1 MKTKNSL
8 RIVAVFILIFSLF
21 MTSLHAQTDKYSPN
35 RLIAKFKT
43 SEFKDLAIDKTNAI
57 QSNHLALNQLNTAY
71 NCTQMMAISP
81 QTVRN
86 PMVVFEFSDNI
97 SIEKIIE
104 AYKASNLFE
113 YVEPD
118 YVASGSGV
126 RHNSVI
132 LTPNDP
138 YFSNQWGLKNDG
150 NLWFFNGAVS
160 GADINATKAWDITT
174 GSSQIIV
181 GVIDTGLK
189 LDHPELAG
197 RIWVNSG
204 ELAGNCIDDDANG
217 FIDDI
222 NGWDYINNDN
232 NPTDDYGHGTNVTSI
247 ICTNGN
253 NNQGL
258 AGVNWQ
264 CKVMAIKVLGSNNSG
279 GYSGII
285 NAIYYAVNKGAKVIN
300 MSLGGSGYS
309 SAMQEAVNYAYENDV
324 LIVACMMN
332 DNNGTLYYPAALNHV
347 MAVGSIDPD
356 NKRSVPFFWSS
367 SSGSNYG
374 NHISVCAPGNYIY
387 GLDAFNNDN
396 YSSYW
401 GGTSQATP
409 YVSGLAT
416 LILGMKPNRK
426 PDEVKSIIERTA
438 TDQIGLPSEDVRGFD
453 QYHGWGRVDALNAL
467 LENIKPLISYSASSV
482 YPGQTISLWAS
493 GCIGTLLWSTG
504 QTADTIYVSPLYRQL
519 YRVSCQNAGY
529 SSPMSNFNVNYL
541 TNPPCNTTYT
551 INGAIPSYV
560 TVNYQ
565 ASVNIVGSGMIWSN
579 ADVTFDAKQYVDLK
593 PGFFTSTNSIFLA
606 KIGGCQ

>member
-1 MKTKNSL
+1 MKTKNTL
-8 RIVAVFILIFSLF
+8 RNVVIFSLF
-21 MTSLHAQTDKYSPN
+21 MTNVYAQADKYAPN
-35 RLIAKFKT
+35 RLIAKFKILQ
-43 SEFKDLAIDKTNAI
+43 FRDLAIDKTNAI
-57 QSNHLALNQLNTAY
+57 QSNHLVLNQLNTAY
-71 NCTQMMAISP
+71 NCTKMMAISP

-86 PMVVFEFSDNI
+86 PMVVFEFSSNF

-104 AYKASNLFE
+104 KYKASNLFE

-132 LTPNDP
+132 LTPNDT
-138 YFSNQWGLKNDG
+138 YFYNQWGLKNEG
-150 NLWFFNGAVS
+150 NLSFFSGAVS

-174 GSSQIIV
+174 GSSQITV

-204 ELAGNCIDDDANG
+204 EIAGNGIDDDANG
-217 FIDDI
+217 YIDDV
-222 NGWDYINNDN
+222 NGWDYVNNDN
-232 NPTDDYGHGTNVTSI
+232 NPTDDYGHGTNVSSI

-253 NNQGL
+253 NNQGF

-264 CKVMAIKVLGSNNSG
+264 CKVMAIKALDNNNSG

-285 NAIYYAVNKGAKVIN
+285 NAMYYAVNKGAKVIN
-300 MSLGGSGYS
+300 MSLGGSVYS
-309 SAMQEAVNYAYENDV
+309 NAMQDAANYAYEHDV

-332 DNNGTLYYPAALNHV
+332 DNTGTLYYPAALNHV

-356 NKRSVPFFWSS
+356 NKRSTPFFWSN

-387 GLDAFNNDN
+387 GLDAFNNNN

-401 GGTSQATP
+401 GGTSQATA

-416 LILGMKPNRK
+416 LIVGMKPARK
-426 PDEVKSIIERTA
+426 PDEVKGIIERTA
-438 TDQIGLPSEDVRGFD
+438 VDQIGLPTEDMTGFD
-453 QYHGWGRVDALNAL
+453 PYHGWGRIDALKAL
-467 LENIKPLISYSASSV
+467 LENIKPVISASATTV
-482 YPGQTISLWAS
+482 YPGQTISLSAS
-493 GCIGTLLWSTG
+493 GCMGTLSWSTG
-504 QTADTIYVSPLYRQL
+504 QTTDTIYVSPLFRQT
-519 YRVSCQNAGY
+519 YSVSCQNAGY
-529 SSPMSNFNVNYL
+529 SSPLSFIAINYL
-541 TNPPCNTTYT
+541 TTPPCNTTYT
-551 INGAIPSYV
+551 IGGAIPSYI

-565 ASVNIVGSGMIWSN
+565 ASVNIVGSGLIWSN
-579 ADVTFDAKQYVDLK
+579 ANVTFDAKQYVDLK
-593 PGFFTSTNSIFLA
+593 PGFLTSPTTVFLA